1 MRNSSQITHL
11 HVKSPDSLRK
21 QTYQVRAGGFPGGSD
36 SKESACNAGD
46 LGLILGS
53 GRSPG
58 EGCSCPLQYP
68 CLGKPMG
75 REGWRSQSKRSWR
88 VRHDRVTNTHTHT
101 HTHMD
106 GWRASHYSGNASSK
120 EPACQCRRHKKMW
133 APSLRREDP
142 LEGGM
147 VTQCSILA
155 WRSLVGYSPWGHKE
169 LDMTE
174 AT

>member
-1 MRNSSQITHL
+1 MGMRNSSQITHL

-101 HTHMD
+101 HTWMGGGPPTTPVTLAVKSLPASAGDIKRCGLHPCV
-106 GWRASHYSGNASSK
+106 GKIPWRG
-120 EPACQCRRHKKMW
+120 
-133 APSLRREDP
+133 
-142 LEGGM
+142 
-147 VTQCSILA
+147 A
-155 WRSLVGYSPWGHKE
+155 W
-169 LDMTE
+169 
-174 AT
+174 